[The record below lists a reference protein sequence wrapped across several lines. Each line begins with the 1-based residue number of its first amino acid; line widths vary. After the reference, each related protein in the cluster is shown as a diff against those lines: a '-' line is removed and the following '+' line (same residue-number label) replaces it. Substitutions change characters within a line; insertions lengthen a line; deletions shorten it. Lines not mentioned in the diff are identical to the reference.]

1 MPVTSSDIQRRLT
14 TKSGAAGDTLTSTP
28 GGSLGKYV
36 STTLLVNASL
46 HNLFDLVTGEE
57 NLLMEDEF
65 RCLALLNNH
74 GSSSMQNTRA
84 FLVSQGAGG
93 VNFEIGADTNS
104 STPKGQ
110 SAAQFVEIADE
121 DTAPAGVAFS
131 APTTYATGVTLGGGT
146 IAAGSVAGL
155 WIRRIAQNSA
165 SLAGDTVKLRVQ
177 WDSV

>member
-36 STTLLVNASL
+36 STTLLVNNSL

-57 NLLMEDEF
+57 NQASEDEF
-65 RCLALLNNH
+65 RCLAILNNH
-74 GSSSMQNTRA
+74 GSSAMQNVRA

-110 SAAQFVEIADE
+110 AAAQFVEVATE
-121 DTAPAGVAFS
+121 DDAPAGVSFS

-146 IAAGSVAGL
+146 INAGSVAGL

-165 SLAGDTVKLRVQ
+165 SISGDTVKLRIQ